1 VRDVARANILA
12 ARSLQVGKG
21 EVINIG
27 AGQNA
32 SVARVAELI
41 GGAVEHIAPRLEP
54 HDTRADNT
62 RAKELLG
69 WEPNVSLEDGIAEL
83 KKEFGL

>member
-41 GGAVEHIAPRLEP
+41 GGTVEHIAPRLEP